1 MDKYTHTHTHTPPL
15 ILFMVLVGVQSEA
28 GRSASVLQEFGSI
41 FTFVL
46 LTDSELWN
54 LVST

>member
-1 MDKYTHTHTHTPPL
+1 
-15 ILFMVLVGVQSEA
+15 MVLVGVQSEA